1 MFKPIN
7 NSKTEGVFIM
17 KKHTFRLA
25 FTLVELLV
33 VIAIIGVLIALLLP
47 AIQAAREAARR
58 MQCNN
63 KLKQLA
69 LACHNMHDTLKHFP
83 AAQFNK
89 ELSIDFNKAE
99 GLALDT
105 ANDSRSSIG
114 YLAPLLPYIELAQ
127 LYEQVYAAAKDK
139 TCLAW
144 EPVYTS
150 GPQKDEPSPYSVTVS
165 AFLCPS
171 DPIKTGTDYGLL
183 STDPGIY
190 NGLNNYRA
198 CTGDAWVDYRWT
210 ARGIFDQGTHYL
222 GTIDTISDGTSN
234 TMLLSET
241 SIGPGVGHAN
251 YNGLK
256 GGVVLNVTSRKQAD
270 CLNYKGA
277 DGTLTATSA
286 NLGAGRSGHRWGHS
300 MPIMTTFRALAPPNT
315 PNCSS
320 GADNIVQTNIA
331 VSSYHSGGVNVVFA
345 DGAVRFIS
353 ETINARDTSVTEP
366 SGSTGPADW
375 KAMIRSKSPYGVWG
389 SLGSRMGGESV
400 AVP

>member
-1 MFKPIN
+1 
-7 NSKTEGVFIM
+7 M
-17 KKHTFRLA
+17 KKHA

-47 AIQAAREAARR
+47 AVQAAREAARR

-83 AAQFNK
+83 AAFHNK

-105 ANDSRSSIG
+105 ANDSRSAIG
-114 YLAPLLPYIELAQ
+114 YLAPLLPYIELAP
-127 LYEQVYAAAKDK
+127 LYDQVYAAAKDK
-139 TCLAW
+139 TCKAW

-150 GPQKDEPSPYSVTVS
+150 GSQSGEPSPYSVTVS

-183 STDPGIY
+183 STNPGIY

-210 ARGIFDQGTHYL
+210 TRGIFDQGTYYL

-241 SIGPGVGHAN
+241 CIGPGIDSAN
-251 YNGLK
+251 YNELK
-256 GGVVLNVTSRKQAD
+256 GGVVLNVTSRKQTD
-270 CLNYKGA
+270 CINYKGTN
-277 DGTLTATSA
+277 GILTATSA
-286 NLGAGRSGHRWGHS
+286 NLASGRCGHRWGSWH
-300 MPIMTTFRALAPPNT
+300 PIFTTFRAVVPPNM
-315 PNCSS
+315 PNCST
-320 GADNIVQTNIA
+320 GADNIEKTNMA

-366 SGSTGPADW
+366 SGSTAPDDW
-375 KAMIRSKSPYGVWG
+375 KAIIRSKSPYGVWG
-389 SLGSRMGGESV
+389 ALSSRMGGESV
-400 AVP
+400 AIP

>member
-1 MFKPIN
+1 
-7 NSKTEGVFIM
+7 M
-17 KKHTFRLA
+17 KKHA

-47 AIQAAREAARR
+47 AVQAAREAARR

-69 LACHNMHDTLKHFP
+69 VACHNMHDTLKHFP

-99 GLALDT
+99 GLALNT
-105 ANDSRSSIG
+105 ANNSRSDIG
-114 YLAPLLPYIELAQ
+114 YLAPLLPYIELTS
-127 LYEQVYAAAKDK
+127 LYDQVYAAAKDK
-139 TCLAW
+139 TCKAW

-150 GPQKDEPSPYSVTVS
+150 GSQAGQPSPYSVMVD

-171 DPIKTGTDYGLL
+171 DPVKTGTDYGTL
-183 STDPGIY
+183 SPNPGIY

-198 CTGDAWVDYRWT
+198 CTGDAWLGNT
-210 ARGIFDQGTHYL
+210 NEPRGIFSNGTHYL
-222 GTIDTISDGTSN
+222 GTIDTIGDGTSN

-241 SIGPGVGHAN
+241 SIGPGVDSAN

-277 DGTLTATSA
+277 GGILTATSA
-286 NLGAGRSGHRWGHS
+286 NLAAGRSGHRWGSWHTNF
-300 MPIMTTFRALAPPNT
+300 TTFRALAPPNT
-315 PNCSS
+315 PSCSN
-320 GADNIVQTNIA
+320 GADNIEQTNIA

-366 SGSTGPADW
+366 SGSTILNDW
-375 KAMIRSKSPYGVWG
+375 LKIIRSKSPYGVWG
-389 SLGSRMGGESV
+389 ALGSRMGGESV